1 MRQLSWR
8 TWRGVLVRS
17 VQNFVNDNCSDWAA
31 ALTYYGVLALFPSAI
46 VVVALVG
53 LVSDGEQTVD
63 TVVDLANQVGA
74 GSVLTD
80 DEGGVIGVIRTVVLD
95 QSNPKLLLSFGLAGA
110 LWSASGFIGAFTRA
124 SNAIYGVTE
133 GRPVWKLRP
142 LQIGL
147 AAITLVLLAVV
158 ALGLIVSGPVTDAV
172 GDLIN
177 AGGLARTTWSVAK
190 WPVLAMIMMALLSL
204 LFWIAPNVR
213 QPRFRWLTPGGAVA
227 LVSWAA
233 ASFGFGLYVANFGSY
248 DTTYGSL
255 GRGHR
260 VPGLALPVQL
270 GADAGRADQRR
281 GAARAAVAG
290 RRPGPGGAGAAAAQA
305 RRRLSPRYRLGCPVR
320 PEPGRGPVR
329 GPVPVYRVG
338 CRVAQKAW
346 SVATASTDRGS
357 TNR

>member
-1 MRQLSWR
+1 MTTTEPGTTLDGTPGTGVPRRMRQLSWR

-53 LVSDGEQTVD
+53 LVSDGERTLD

-74 GSVLTD
+74 GAVLSD
-80 DEGGVIGVIRTVVLD
+80 DEGGVLKVIRSVVLE
-95 QSNPKLLLSFGLAGA
+95 QSNPKLLLSFGLLGA

-124 SNAIYGVTE
+124 SNAVYGVTE
-133 GRPVWKLRP
+133 GRPVWRLRP

-177 AGGLARTTWSVAK
+177 AGGLARTTWRVAK
-190 WPVLAMIMMALLSL
+190 WPVLAMIMMVLLSM

-227 LVSWAA
+227 LISWAA

-248 DTTYGSL
+248 NTTYGSL
-255 GRGHR
+255 GAAIAFLVWLYLSNSALMLGVQINSEVQRGR
-260 VPGLALPVQL
+260 QLQAGDPDPDEPVLPPRKP
-270 GADAGRADQRR
+270 AD
-281 GAARAAVAG
+281 
-290 RRPGPGGAGAAAAQA
+290 
-305 RRRLSPRYRLGCPVR
+305 
-320 PEPGRGPVR
+320 E
-329 GPVPVYRVG
+329 
-338 CRVAQKAW
+338 
-346 SVATASTDRGS
+346 
-357 TNR
+357 

>member
-1 MRQLSWR
+1 MTTTEPGTTLGGSLGARVPRRVRQLSWR

-17 VQNFVNDNCSDWAA
+17 VRNFVTDNCSDWAA

-53 LVSDGEQTVD
+53 LVSSGEQTVD
-63 TVVDLANQVGA
+63 TVVDLARQVGA
-74 GSVLTD
+74 GSVVAD
-80 DEGGVIGVIRTVVLD
+80 DGVVGVIRAVVVE
-95 QSNPKLLLSFGLAGA
+95 QSNAKVLLSFGLLGA

-172 GDLIN
+172 GDLVN
-177 AGGLARTTWSVAK
+177 AGGLARTVWSVAK

-227 LVSWAA
+227 LVSWVAV
-233 ASFGFGLYVANFGSY
+233 SFGFGLYVANFGSY

-255 GRGHR
+255 GAAIAFLVWLYLSNSALMLGVQINAEVQRGR
-260 VPGLALPVQL
+260 QLQAGDPDPEDPVLPPRKP
-270 GADAGRADQRR
+270 ADAD
-281 GAARAAVAG
+281 
-290 RRPGPGGAGAAAAQA
+290 
-305 RRRLSPRYRLGCPVR
+305 S
-320 PEPGRGPVR
+320 
-329 GPVPVYRVG
+329 
-338 CRVAQKAW
+338 
-346 SVATASTDRGS
+346 
-357 TNR
+357 

>member
-1 MRQLSWR
+1 MTTTEPGTTLGGSLGARVPRRVRQLSWR

-17 VQNFVNDNCSDWAA
+17 VQNFVTDNCSDWAA
-31 ALTYYGVLALFPSAI
+31 ALTYYGVLALFPSTI

-53 LVSDGEQTVD
+53 LVSSGEQTVD
-63 TVVDLANQVGA
+63 TVVDLARQVGA
-74 GSVLTD
+74 GSVVAD
-80 DEGGVIGVIRTVVLD
+80 DGVVGVIRAVVVE
-95 QSNPKLLLSFGLAGA
+95 QSNAKALLSFGLLGA

-158 ALGLIVSGPVTDAV
+158 ALGLIISGPVTDAV
-172 GDLIN
+172 GDLVN
-177 AGGLARTTWSVAK
+177 AGGLARTVWSVAK

-233 ASFGFGLYVANFGSY
+233 VSFGFGLYVANFGSY

-255 GRGHR
+255 GAAIAFLVWLYLSNSALMLGVQINAEVQRGR
-260 VPGLALPVQL
+260 QLQAGDPDPEEPVLPPRKP
-270 GADAGRADQRR
+270 ADPD
-281 GAARAAVAG
+281 
-290 RRPGPGGAGAAAAQA
+290 
-305 RRRLSPRYRLGCPVR
+305 S
-320 PEPGRGPVR
+320 
-329 GPVPVYRVG
+329 
-338 CRVAQKAW
+338 
-346 SVATASTDRGS
+346 
-357 TNR
+357 

>member
-1 MRQLSWR
+1 MTTTEPGTTLDGTAGTRVPRRMRQLSWR

-17 VQNFVNDNCSDWAA
+17 VQNFVTDNCSDWAA

-53 LVSDGEQTVD
+53 LVSDGERTLD

-80 DEGGVIGVIRTVVLD
+80 DEGGVVGVIRSVVLD
-95 QSNPKLLLSFGLAGA
+95 QSNPKLLLSFGLLGA

-124 SNAIYGVTE
+124 SNAVYGVTE

-172 GDLIN
+172 GDLVN

-190 WPVLAMIMMALLSL
+190 WPVLAMIMMVLLSL

-227 LVSWAA
+227 LISWAV

-248 DTTYGSL
+248 NTTYGSL
-255 GRGHR
+255 GAAIAFLVWLYLSNSALMLGVQINSEVQRGR
-260 VPGLALPVQL
+260 QLQAGDPDPDEPVLPPRKP
-270 GADAGRADQRR
+270 AD
-281 GAARAAVAG
+281 
-290 RRPGPGGAGAAAAQA
+290 
-305 RRRLSPRYRLGCPVR
+305 
-320 PEPGRGPVR
+320 E
-329 GPVPVYRVG
+329 
-338 CRVAQKAW
+338 
-346 SVATASTDRGS
+346 
-357 TNR
+357 

>member
-1 MRQLSWR
+1 MTTTDPGTTLDDTTGNRVPRRVRQLSWR

-17 VQNFVNDNCSDWAA
+17 VRNFVSDNCSDWAA

-53 LVSDGEQTVD
+53 LVSSGERTVD

-80 DEGGVIGVIRTVVLD
+80 DKDGVVGVIRSVVLD
-95 QSNPKLLLSFGLAGA
+95 QSNPELLLSFGLLGA

-124 SNAIYGVTE
+124 SNAVYGVTE

-172 GDLIN
+172 GDLIH

-190 WPVLAMIMMALLSL
+190 WPVLAMIMMVLLSL

-227 LVSWAA
+227 LVSWAV

-255 GRGHR
+255 GAAIAFLVWLYLSNSALMLGVQINAEVQRGR
-260 VPGLALPVQL
+260 QLQAGDPAPGDPVLPP
-270 GADAGRADQRR
+270 RK
-281 GAARAAVAG
+281 
-290 RRPGPGGAGAAAAQA
+290 PAQ
-305 RRRLSPRYRLGCPVR
+305 
-320 PEPGRGPVR
+320 
-329 GPVPVYRVG
+329 
-338 CRVAQKAW
+338 
-346 SVATASTDRGS
+346 D
-357 TNR
+357 

>member
-1 MRQLSWR
+1 MTTTEPGTTREGAHGTRVPRRMRQLSWR

-31 ALTYYGVLALFPSAI
+31 ALTYYGVLAVFPSAI
-46 VVVALVG
+46 VIVALVG
-53 LVSDGEQTVD
+53 LVSSGEQTVD
-63 TVVDLANQVGA
+63 TIVELAGQVGA
-74 GSVLTD
+74 GSVLSD
-80 DEGGVIGVIRTVVLD
+80 DEDGVVGVIRTVVLD
-95 QSNPKLLLSFGLAGA
+95 QSNPKLLLSFGLLGA

-124 SNAIYGVTE
+124 SNAIYGVDE

-177 AGGLARTTWSVAK
+177 AGGLARTVWSVAK
-190 WPVLAMIMMALLSL
+190 WPVLAMIMMSLLSL

-227 LVSWAA
+227 LVSWAV
-233 ASFGFGLYVANFGSY
+233 ASFGFGLYVTNFSSY

-255 GRGHR
+255 GAAIAFLVWLYLSNSALMLGVQINAEVQRGR
-260 VPGLALPVQL
+260 QLQAGDQDPEDPVLP
-270 GADAGRADQRR
+270 
-281 GAARAAVAG
+281 
-290 RRPGPGGAGAAAAQA
+290 
-305 RRRLSPRYRLGCPVR
+305 PRKPA
-320 PEPGRGPVR
+320 E
-329 GPVPVYRVG
+329 
-338 CRVAQKAW
+338 
-346 SVATASTDRGS
+346 D
-357 TNR
+357 